1 VAVDRDT
8 ISVST
13 INEEVYDRLRVA
25 IRTGDLAPGVKVS
38 LRSLAATLGVST
50 MPVREAMRKL
60 QAQGLVEF
68 ERRSVTV
75 VQLAPDEVVQVFQI
89 RLRLEH
95 LAAEWAL
102 PRLTDDDVAD
112 LRAVLAEMADPG
124 LDPAV
129 WRRLNRRFH
138 ERFYECAGSPHLL
151 ELIHNIGDRV
161 ESSMAVYASTVDD
174 FAEAHRQHLRM
185 LELIEC
191 RNLPGLLDET
201 AWHLEHTSRTVAEA
215 LAEAL
220 GAERPAR
227 SCPATPPRPAPP
239 DEGSSPQDTT
249 TTPQPHKPAR
259 RGCPSEV
266 PPPGRCGAPAERE
279 ET

>member
-1 VAVDRDT
+1 VAVDRET

-75 VQLAPDEVVQVFQI
+75 VRLAPDEVVQVFQI

-112 LRAVLAEMADPG
+112 LRAVLAEMTDPG
-124 LDPAV
+124 LDPTV

-151 ELIHNIGDRV
+151 ELIHNIWDRV

-185 LELIEC
+185 LELIER

-220 GAERPAR
+220 GAERPAPIV
-227 SCPATPPRPAPP
+227 SGHTAT
-239 DEGSSPQDTT
+239 S
-249 TTPQPHKPAR
+249 
-259 RGCPSEV
+259 
-266 PPPGRCGAPAERE
+266 GA
-279 ET
+279 T